1 LRTPACWLGLATVV
15 LYFSVA
21 ALAEDRQWRD
31 ATVTKI
37 TAETTDG
44 GVAVLP
50 VGGGLV
56 GVPIKLHKVFYHV
69 ETEDVTY
76 VLAWVNKKN
85 PLNVT
90 LQGKTKIALDKN
102 GRDAHILD
110 DAGKDV
116 KLPIS
121 LKIAK
126 PKQEAPK
133 NPASNES
140 LPD

>member
-1 LRTPACWLGLATVV
+1 MRTRILALVIFV
-15 LYFSVA
+15 FFFSA
-21 ALAEDRQWRD
+21 SALAEDRQWKD
-31 ATVTKI
+31 ATVAKV

-44 GVAVLP
+44 GVAILP
-50 VGGGLV
+50 LGGGLV
-56 GVPIKLHKVFYHV
+56 GVPIKHHKLFYHM

-76 VLAWVNKKN
+76 VLAWVNKRN

-90 LQGKTKIALDKN
+90 LYGKTKIALDKN

-121 LKIAK
+121 MKIAK
-126 PKQEAPK
+126 PKQEAVKEPSK
-133 NPASNES
+133 QN
-140 LPD
+140 